1 MRVWERIIVLAFA
14 ALIAS
19 EWLARRA
26 TIRFHGE

>member
-1 MRVWERIIVLAFA
+1 VVALVLALG

-26 TIRFHGE
+26 AIRFHGE